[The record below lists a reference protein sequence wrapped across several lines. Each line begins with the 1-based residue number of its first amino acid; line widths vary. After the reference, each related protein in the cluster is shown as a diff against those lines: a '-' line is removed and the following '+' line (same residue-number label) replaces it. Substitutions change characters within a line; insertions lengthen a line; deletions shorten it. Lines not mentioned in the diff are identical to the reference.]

1 MRAGFVADSRSW
13 WQARSGLLGLA
24 ALLALGGCAEL
35 LPKARTEVASSWHSY
50 DEARAAME
58 RIVPYE
64 TTLADLKAAGIDPYV
79 TPNVQLLNYSEIVL
93 RFPLSGSMPME
104 KLDRGLRECLEAGM
118 ACEGYSVTALE
129 TKRDRMGNFWLDALQ
144 FYRVIDISG
153 WSFNALILVVNER
166 VVYVLHG
173 GRPVIRE
180 HETNKQPLGPF
191 QGWGDALPGFFR

>member
-1 MRAGFVADSRSW
+1 MGVGFRGMTSIPLRAGA
-13 WQARSGLLGLA
+13 GMG
-24 ALLALGGCAEL
+24 LLALLLLCGCADL
-35 LPKARTEVASSWHSY
+35 LPKARTEVASSWRSY
-50 DEARAAME
+50 EQAKAAVE

-64 TTLADLKAAGIDPYV
+64 TTMADLKTAGIDPYV

-104 KLDRGLRECLEAGM
+104 KLDRGLRECLEAGK

-129 TKRDRMGNFWLDALQ
+129 TKRDRTGNFWLDALQ
-144 FYRVIDISG
+144 FYRVIDVSG
-153 WSFNALILVVNER
+153 WSFNALILLVDDR

-180 HETNKQPLGPF
+180 QETNKQPLGPF